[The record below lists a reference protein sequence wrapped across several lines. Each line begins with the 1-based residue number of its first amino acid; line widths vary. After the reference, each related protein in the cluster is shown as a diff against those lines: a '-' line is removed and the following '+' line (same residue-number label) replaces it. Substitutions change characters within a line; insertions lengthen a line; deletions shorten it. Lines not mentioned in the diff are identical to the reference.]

1 MPAQL
6 DSVYHIARRFVLDKW
21 GGTEAVVYNYCSQM
35 MKNGISNHIYT
46 TDIFCD
52 KKEEDLD
59 GVKVHRFSYIFPWL
73 FLSREAKEKLKLK
86 GGSPLSLPMFFRLLF
101 GKRPSVIHTHVQ
113 HRLGGIARTVAK
125 FKKIPYVVSLHGN
138 YLTLPKSEA
147 TKMMSPFKGKLE
159 WGKAFGWLLGSR
171 KTVSGADAV
180 ICVDRNEY
188 LKLKELYP
196 KNKIVYFPNG
206 VELDKFANK
215 TGDAFRNKFG
225 IADDE
230 KYILCLSRI
239 DFQKNQRLLVKSFA
253 KYSQTHPNYKLV
265 IAGPITVEDYH
276 EEILQDIKNYDLE
289 DKVIIIPGFEPQDT
303 MIAEAYA
310 GADFFV
316 LPSQHEPFGIVI
328 LEAWAAGTPV
338 IASRLPG
345 IQAFSHDQQD
355 ILHFTANDQEDLL
368 EKMCQLDDEK
378 LKSQL
383 KTQASIE
390 VKKYSWQALV
400 QNLQNLYCELI
411 EKKGD
416 VK

>member
-21 GGTEAVVYNYCSQM
+21 GGTEAVVYNYCTQM
-35 MKNGISNHIYT
+35 KKNGINNHIYT

-52 KKEEDLD
+52 QKEDDLE
-59 GVKVHRFSYIFPWL
+59 GVKIHRFSYIFPWL
-73 FLSREAKEKLKLK
+73 FLSAEAKEKLKLK
-86 GGSPLSLPMFFRLLF
+86 GGSPLSLSMLFRLLF
-101 GKRPSVIHTHVQ
+101 AKRPSVIHTHVQ

-138 YLTLPKSEA
+138 YLTLPQSEA
-147 TKMMSPFKGKLE
+147 KKMMSPFRGKFE
-159 WGKAFGWLLGSR
+159 WGKAFGFLLGSR

-188 LKLKELYP
+188 QKLQERYP
-196 KNKIVYFPNG
+196 RKKIVYFPNG
-206 VELDKFANK
+206 VEIEKFEGK
-215 TGDAFRNKFG
+215 TGLSFKKQYG
-225 IADDE
+225 IKDSE

-239 DFQKNQRLLVKSFA
+239 DFQKNQRLLVKAFA
-253 KYSQTHPNYKLV
+253 KYSQTHPDYKLV

-276 EEILQDIKNYDLE
+276 KSILDDISAYGLE
-289 DKVIIIPGFEPQDT
+289 NKVIIIPGFKPQDP

-316 LPSQHEPFGIVI
+316 LPSLHEPFGIVI

-345 IQAFSHDQQD
+345 IEAFSTDRD
-355 ILHFTANDQEDLL
+355 NILHFESDNEHDLL
-368 EKMCQLDDEK
+368 SKMHHLDSPE
-378 LKSQL
+378 LKASL
-383 KTQASIE
+383 KRNASAE
-390 VKKYSWQALV
+390 VLNYSWQALV
-400 QNLQNLYCELI
+400 EKLQNLYCELI
-411 EKKGD
+411 EKKG
-416 VK
+416 VTK

>member
-21 GGTEAVVYNYCSQM
+21 GGTEAVVYNYSTQM
-35 MKNGISNHIYT
+35 KKNGISNHIYT
-46 TDIFCD
+46 TNIFCD
-52 KKEEDLD
+52 KKSEDLE

-73 FLSREAKEKLKLK
+73 FLSSEAKEKLKLK
-86 GGSPLSLPMFFRLLF
+86 GGSPLSLSMLFHLLF
-101 GKRPSVIHTHVQ
+101 GKKPSVIHTHVQ

-159 WGKAFGWLLGSR
+159 WGKAFGMLLGSR
-171 KTVSGADAV
+171 KTISGADAV

-188 LKLKELYP
+188 EKLQELYP
-196 KNKIVYFPNG
+196 NNKIVYFPNG
-206 VELDKFANK
+206 VEIEKFQNR
-215 TGDAFRNKFG
+215 TGQIFREQYG
-225 IADDE
+225 IKEDE

-239 DFQKNQRLLVKSFA
+239 DFQKNQRLLVKSFVE
-253 KYSQTHPNYKLV
+253 YSKSHPNYKLV

-276 EEILQDIKNYDLE
+276 RDLLADIQENALQ
-289 DKVIIIPGFEPQDT
+289 DKVIIIPGFEPQDQ

-310 GADFFV
+310 GAEFFV
-316 LPSQHEPFGIVI
+316 LPSRHEPFGIVI

-345 IQAFSHDQQD
+345 IEAFSHDQQD
-355 ILHFTANDQEDLL
+355 ILHFNSDDDQDLL
-368 EKMCQLDDEK
+368 SKMNHLDNEEIKEKIIAN
-378 LKSQL
+378 S
-383 KTQASIE
+383 TRE
-390 VKKYSWQALV
+390 VKNYSWKNLV
-400 QNLQNLYCELI
+400 GKLQDLYCELI
-411 EKKGD
+411 ENKGD
-416 VK
+416 AK